1 MVCISQSARY
11 CIKVRFNLKKPSS
24 SQKRKSF
31 AVIRDVVFEPT
42 DRNIPKDKFGRPK
55 KRDSTTVESHDIDAI
70 NEKFLSKELRFEEA
84 RRQLKSIVIPNLK
97 SKEGPN
103 VRARA
108 IDEQM
113 FLEDNARIFND
124 YWAEVYEDEENDNR
138 ETSNISAKNE
148 FKKALALINPIPLQS
163 VSKKNLKRKWDN
175 LVLARLARRRYG
187 TRINELAFFGLRV
200 EIIN

>member
-1 MVCISQSARY
+1 
-11 CIKVRFNLKKPSS
+11 
-24 SQKRKSF
+24 
-31 AVIRDVVFEPT
+31 
-42 DRNIPKDKFGRPK
+42 
-55 KRDSTTVESHDIDAI
+55 
-70 NEKFLSKELRFEEA
+70 
-84 RRQLKSIVIPNLK
+84 
-97 SKEGPN
+97 
-103 VRARA
+103 
-108 IDEQM
+108 M